1 MRAISELRSLPNLIS
16 ISRLVLAAVFV
27 VVDGTDARIVLVMA
41 ALATDYLDGW
51 IARHVGPMTRVGAI
65 LDPFADRVFVLV
77 GVSVFL
83 FQGTLSTLEYFVMI
97 SRDLMTAV
105 GFLVA
110 RAMPSL
116 RPVAFHARFP
126 GKLVTVLQ
134 LASFIGILIRPSA
147 ARPMIL
153 VVAVVSLWAIV
164 DYTWMLHKARAR
176 RPLPSP

>member
-1 MRAISELRSLPNLIS
+1 MRALSELRSLPNLLS
-16 ISRLVLAAVFV
+16 ISRLALAAAFV
-27 VVDGTDARIVLVMA
+27 VLDSPQTRIILVMA

-51 IARHVGPMTRVGAI
+51 IARQFGPMTRAGAFI
-65 LDPFADRVFVLV
+65 DAAADRFFVLT

-83 FQGTLSTLEYFVMI
+83 FEGTIRTWEYFVMI

-116 RPVAFHARFP
+116 RAVVFQTRLP

-134 LASFIGILIRPSA
+134 LATFIAILISHRA
-147 ARPMIL
+147 AEPMIL
-153 VVAVVSLWAIV
+153 VVAVVSVWSII

-176 RPLPSP
+176 

>member
-1 MRAISELRSLPNLIS
+1 MRALSELRSLPNLLS
-16 ISRLVLAAVFV
+16 TSRLVLAAAFV
-27 VVDGTDARIVLVMA
+27 VLDQPDTRIILVMV

-51 IARHVGPMTRVGAI
+51 IARQFGLMTRVGAV

-83 FQGTLSTLEYFVMI
+83 FEGLIHTWEYFVMI

-110 RAMPSL
+110 RAVPSL
-116 RPVAFHARFP
+116 RAVAFQARFP

-134 LASFIGILIRPSA
+134 LASFVAILINVRA
-147 ARPMIL
+147 AKPMIL

-164 DYTWMLHKARAR
+164 DYTWMLHRAR
-176 RPLPSP
+176 SR

>member
-1 MRAISELRSLPNLIS
+1 MRALSELRTLPNLLS
-16 ISRLVLAAVFV
+16 ISRLAMAAAFVLLDRA
-27 VVDGTDARIVLVMA
+27 DIRIVLVMA

-51 IARHVGPMTRVGAI
+51 IARQFGPMTRMGAL
-65 LDPFADRVFVLV
+65 LDPFTDRVFALV
-77 GVSVFL
+77 GVSTFL
-83 FQGTLSTLEYFVMI
+83 FEGTINTWQYFVMI

-116 RPVAFHARFP
+116 RGVAFQARLP

-134 LASFIGILIRPSA
+134 LATFIGLLIRPTA
-147 ARPMIL
+147 ALPMIA
-153 VVAVVSLWAIV
+153 VVAVVSVWAIA

-176 RPLPSP
+176 

>member
-1 MRAISELRSLPNLIS
+1 MRALTELRSLPNLIS
-16 ISRLVLAAVFV
+16 ISRLALAVAFV
-27 VVDGTDARIVLVMA
+27 VVERTDARIILVMV
-41 ALATDYLDGW
+41 ALGTDYLDGW
-51 IARHVGPMTRVGAI
+51 IARQYGPMTRTGAL

-83 FQGTLSTLEYFVMI
+83 FEGTISTWEYFVMI

-116 RPVAFHARFP
+116 RAVAFQARFP

-134 LASFIGILIRPSA
+134 LATFIAILINPRA
-147 ARPMIL
+147 AQPTIF
-153 VVAVVSLWAIV
+153 VVAVVSVWAVV
-164 DYTWMLHKARAR
+164 DYTWVLHKARAR
-176 RPLPSP
+176 

>member
-1 MRAISELRSLPNLIS
+1 MRALSELRSLPNLIS
-16 ISRLVLAAVFV
+16 TSRLALAAAFV
-27 VVDGTDARIVLVMA
+27 VIDRTDARIVLVMA

-51 IARHVGPMTRVGAI
+51 IARQFGPMTRVGAI

-83 FQGTLSTLEYFVMI
+83 FEGTISTLEYFVMI

-116 RPVAFHARFP
+116 RAIAFQARFP

-134 LASFIGILIRPSA
+134 LATFVAILTNRRA
-147 ARPMIL
+147 AGPMIL
-153 VVAVVSLWAIV
+153 VVAIVSVWAIV
-164 DYTWMLHKARAR
+164 DYTWMLHRARAR
-176 RPLPSP
+176 

>member
-1 MRAISELRSLPNLIS
+1 MRALTELRSLPNLIS
-16 ISRLVLAAVFV
+16 ISRLALAAAFV
-27 VVDGTDARIVLVMA
+27 VIDRTDVRIVLVML

-51 IARHVGPMTRVGAI
+51 IARQFGPVTRSGAF

-83 FQGTLSTLEYFVMI
+83 FDGLLTTWEYFVMI

-116 RPVAFHARFP
+116 RAVAFQARFP

-134 LASFIGILIRPSA
+134 LASFVAILINVRA
-147 ARPMIL
+147 AKPMIL

-164 DYTWMLHKARAR
+164 DYTWMLHRAR
-176 RPLPSP
+176 SR